1 MIVVVGDETIAG
13 VDGDKSPVD
22 VAAAI
27 ITSVDATRKHMK
39 SYIYGLMCMQCSLSY
54 LW

>member
-13 VDGDKSPVD
+13 VDRNESPVD
-22 VAAAI
+22 VAAVVM
-27 ITSVDATRKHMK
+27 TSVDATRKHIK
-39 SYIYGLMCMQCSLSY
+39 SYIYGLMCMQCSLLY